1 MNKFIFV
8 LVSVAALA
16 LVKSE
21 PAHAFTLLCQADDS
35 IHLLA
40 AGFTTMD
47 CEEPKT
53 GQLFTTEELEIGPGM
68 RFTPFMED
76 ASAVAKYV
84 AITCPFM
91 SRKRLARMNS
101 GDSLVIGGVV
111 ADANA
116 LVGLRLGVEV
126 GRPGVCFITGVSAF
140 ELGGELAL
148 NSLRL
153 IKN

>member
-1 MNKFIFV
+1 MNKLLV
-8 LVSVAALA
+8 LLSLVALV

-21 PAHAFTLLCQADDS
+21 PAHAFTLLCKADES

-47 CEEPKT
+47 CVEPKT
-53 GQLFTTEELEIGPGM
+53 GLTFTTEEIEIGPGF

-91 SRKRLARMNS
+91 GKKRLARMNS
-101 GDSLVIGGVV
+101 GDTLVIAGMV

-116 LVGLRLGVEV
+116 LVGIRLGVEV
-126 GRPGVCFITGVSAF
+126 GRPGVCFITGASAF

-148 NSLRL
+148 DGLRI
-153 IKN
+153 IKD